1 MPERLLDTMGTLQ
14 GTPQPGQIIYND
26 LGVRATGVSLWST
39 ASGVLLLALSWG
51 DLSGFLTR

>member
-1 MPERLLDTMGTLQ
+1 MSTIQ
-14 GTPQPGQIIYND
+14 GIPQPGQIIHDD
-26 LGVRATGVSLWST
+26 LGVRATGLFLWSM

>member
-1 MPERLLDTMGTLQ
+1 MPERLLDTMSTVQ
-14 GTPQPGQIIYND
+14 GTPQPGHIIYD
-26 LGVRATGVSLWST
+26 DPGVRATVFSLWSL